1 MSVRIQLSPLLRKY
15 VPGYDHDEGL
25 TLINQEGKTV
35 RAIIDEL
42 GIPPKEVY
50 TIMVNHY
57 PGQPNSVVKDGDF
70 VMLAKVIGAG

>member
-1 MSVRIQLSPLLRKY
+1 MSVRVQLSPLLRKY
-15 VPGYDHDEGL
+15 VPGYEHDEGL
-25 TLINQEGKTV
+25 TLEGLEGKAV
-35 RAIIDEL
+35 RDLIATLD
-42 GIPPKEVY
+42 IPPKEVY